1 MKAYGLLSEMRF
13 LINDKKSVKIESLIL
28 LSFRWEKS
36 IRVEFLSGEKYNNV
50 RMEVEMRLKNFQIHY
65 CRQYKNSNIE
75 SQTINFSESK
85 CKNKNEAK

>member
-13 LINDKKSVKIESLIL
+13 LINDRKSVNVVTMIL

-36 IRVEFLSGEKYNNV
+36 IRMEFLSGEKYKKV
-50 RMEVEMRLKNFQIHY
+50 RNEVEISLKNFQVHY

-75 SQTINFSESK
+75 NQTVNFSKSK